1 MGERLRKPLRDSMIS
16 HSVEGVF
23 AIRQGPW
30 KYIEGKP
37 AAGVKNI
44 PEMRKVEMK
53 PQLYNLQ
60 EDPGET
66 KDLLQ
71 DKREVAARMEDLLST
86 QRTQGHSVT
95 R

>member
-1 MGERLRKPLRDSMIS
+1 MIS

-37 AAGVKNI
+37 AAGVTNI
-44 PEMRKVEMK
+44 PALRKGEMT
-53 PQLYNLQ
+53 PQLYNLRD
-60 EDPGET
+60 DPGET
-66 KDLLQ
+66 NDLLRNN
-71 DKREVAARMEDLLST
+71 REVAARLADLLT
-86 QRTQGHSVT
+86 THRTQGHSVT